1 MNYSEINN
9 IKLKPLEN
17 KYLQKIS
24 TTNKLPPIQ
33 YTKPPKTLLT
43 NGKPSYPTE
52 YYNKT
57 PNTKITLEKYK
68 NYNKI
73 QDKRLLNS
81 DKYQN
86 KNYVR
91 KGVFYV
97 INQKY
102 SNINLR

>member
-17 KYLQKIS
+17 KYLPNHP
-24 TTNKLPPIQ
+24 TNYKLPPIQ
-33 YTKPPKTLLT
+33 FNKHTKTLLT
-43 NGKPSYPTE
+43 NGNPSYPTE

-81 DKYQN
+81 DKYHN
-86 KNYVR
+86 KN
-91 KGVFYV
+91 
-97 INQKY
+97 
-102 SNINLR
+102 